1 MTHDQ
6 RQLKVEAECA
16 ELRLDV
22 FLAQKLDEVSRSR
35 LRRWIQ
41 LGQVSVNGHPQKPKY
56 LVRAGDEISLLIPA
70 PEPSVMVSEAIPLD
84 IVYEDDAL
92 IVVDKA
98 SGMVVHPG
106 AGNPTGTLANALLHH
121 FQRISRRDTIR
132 PGIVH
137 RLDKA
142 TSGLLVVAK
151 SERVHELL
159 AEQFKRR
166 KVEKEYLALLHG
178 RLEKREGVIDLA
190 VGRDPWA
197 RTRISTRSRRARP
210 ALTQY
215 RVIRS
220 LCGGGTTFSYVRV
233 TLHTGRTHQV
243 RVHFQSLGHPVVGD
257 GTYGERADQKIKE
270 DHLLQAVRGLGRH
283 FLHATLLSF
292 EHPGSGQRV
301 RFESPLPEDLEELL
315 SILE

>member
-1 MTHDQ
+1 MTDK
-6 RQLKVEAECA
+6 RRLKVEAEDA
-16 ELRLDV
+16 GRRLDV
-22 FLAQKLDEVSRSR
+22 FLAQKLGEVSRSR

-41 LGQVSVNGHPQKPKY
+41 LGQVSVNGNTQKPKY
-56 LVRAGDEISLLIPA
+56 PVRAGDEISILIPP
-70 PEPSVMVSEAIPLD
+70 PEPSVMVPEAIPLD

-92 IVVDKA
+92 IVVDKP

-121 FQRISRRDTIR
+121 FQQISRRDTIR

-159 AEQFKRR
+159 ADQFKRR
-166 KVEKEYLALLHG
+166 AVEKQYLALLHG

-190 VGRDPWA
+190 LGRDPWA

-210 ALTQY
+210 ALTRY
-215 RVIRS
+215 KVIRS
-220 LCGGGTTFSYVRV
+220 PRGGGTTFSYVRV
-233 TLHTGRTHQV
+233 ILHTGRTHQV

-257 GTYGERADQKIKE
+257 QTYGKRAYQKIKE
-270 DHLLQAVRGLGRH
+270 EPLLQAVRGLGRH
-283 FLHATLLSF
+283 FLHATWLSF
-292 EHPGSGQRV
+292 VHPGSGKRV